1 MARHRSVPTLP
12 ISPAGARE
20 GTLLPAVASIE
31 QGERALTRRTRS
43 VLGGMAAAVALM
55 AVPAASQAACSSSTP
70 SSQAIA
76 DSPVDGQAGLAPEMA
91 GVGITVDGACGVSFD
106 PVLTN
111 RPSGLIDGDGVGIYV
126 DTDGNPATGSPT
138 FNGADR
144 VIITAGL
151 TGPDTPPGLGTWNGA
166 TFDFTSAP
174 LLPAVGQ
181 GGARAVLDQL
191 GVAAPGTINVR
202 VATIW
207 LGVFDSYGDFA
218 PEPGTAPFSLPLAFS
233 TQAPAPTPAVPV
245 AAPSPAPTRTL
256 VPVKAGATTRKS
268 CRVPNVKGMK
278 TGRARARLKAAG
290 CRYTVRPVTSKGR
303 EGRVVSTSKRAGVKT
318 SAMVVVKV
326 SRGRARTRARIAS
339 VDAGAVYAA
348 TSDRLI
354 AARESGTR

>member
-1 MARHRSVPTLP
+1 
-12 ISPAGARE
+12 
-20 GTLLPAVASIE
+20 
-31 QGERALTRRTRS
+31 
-43 VLGGMAAAVALM
+43 MAAAVALM
-55 AVPAASQAACSSSTP
+55 VVPATSQAACYSSTP

-76 DSPVDGQAGLAPEMA
+76 DSPVDGDAGLAPEMA

-126 DTDGNPATGSPT
+126 DTDGNPATGSPM

-166 TFDFTSAP
+166 TFDFASAP

-207 LGVFDSYGDFA
+207 AGIFDNYGDFA
-218 PEPGTAPFSLPLAFS
+218 SEVGAAPFSLPIAFS
-233 TQAPAPTPAVPV
+233 TQAPAAPVPV
-245 AAPSPAPTRTL
+245 AVPAAAPAIAPA
-256 VPVKAGATTRKS
+256 KAAATTQ
-268 CRVPNVKGMK
+268 
-278 TGRARARLKAAG
+278 
-290 CRYTVRPVTSKGR
+290 
-303 EGRVVSTSKRAGVKT
+303 
-318 SAMVVVKV
+318 
-326 SRGRARTRARIAS
+326 
-339 VDAGAVYAA
+339 
-348 TSDRLI
+348 
-354 AARESGTR
+354 